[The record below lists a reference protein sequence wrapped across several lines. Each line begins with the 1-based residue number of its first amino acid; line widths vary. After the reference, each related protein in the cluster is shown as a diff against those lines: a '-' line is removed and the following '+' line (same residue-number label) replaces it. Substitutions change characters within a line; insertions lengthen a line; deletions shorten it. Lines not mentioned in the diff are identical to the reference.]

1 MAQVLVY
8 LKKNVAENAAIY
20 FEKAKKAKKKMQGAQ
35 GSLKEN
41 ADKLQSLLKK
51 QEKHA
56 SSEEEEKKLKERKK
70 EWYEKFRWFFSSEGF
85 LVIGGRDA
93 TSNEVVI
100 KKYTESGDIVF
111 HTDLAGSPFFVVKTE
126 GRTPGG
132 ATIKEVADA
141 TVTFSRVFKL
151 GQQNSPVFWVRPEQ
165 ISKQAQSG
173 EYLTKGAFM
182 VRGKA
187 NYIENKINLAV
198 GMTNAQQIMAG
209 PVEAVKKHC
218 EHFLILEQ
226 GSMKPSDA
234 AKKIKSKL
242 GGSVDEIIRA
252 LPAGGFK
259 VVS

>member
-100 KKYTESGDIVF
+100 KKYTESDDLVF
-111 HTDLAGSPFFVVKTE
+111 HTDMAGSPFFVIKSDNKRIPE
-126 GRTPGG
+126 Q
-132 ATIKEVADA
+132 TIKEAADA
-141 TVTFSRVFKL
+141 V
-151 GQQNSPVFWVRPEQ
+151 
-165 ISKQAQSG
+165 
-173 EYLTKGAFM
+173 
-182 VRGKA
+182 
-187 NYIENKINLAV
+187 
-198 GMTNAQQIMAG
+198 
-209 PVEAVKKHC
+209 
-218 EHFLILEQ
+218 
-226 GSMKPSDA
+226 
-234 AKKIKSKL
+234 
-242 GGSVDEIIRA
+242 
-252 LPAGGFK
+252 
-259 VVS
+259 